1 MILRRNLLGRYASIA
16 YNTPKEMKN
25 IVVISILLCI
35 LVGCSTDDAPTF
47 FFEITPTDTVAEIPD
62 HFIVGQPDT
71 LQVTYRRP
79 STCHGFDGFEI
90 DREDLVREIAIITKV
105 VEGRSTC
112 TDLENDLRTAPLI
125 IIPEEIG
132 EIILRFFAGNDQ
144 NGNPTFMTFNVP
156 IIE

>member
-1 MILRRNLLGRYASIA
+1 
-16 YNTPKEMKN
+16 MKN

-47 FFEITPTDTVAEIPD
+47 FFEITPTDTVGNIPD
-62 HFIVGQPDT
+62 HFVAGQADT

-90 DREDLVREIAIITKV
+90 NKDGTVREIAVITKV
-105 VEGRSTC
+105 VQGRSSC
-112 TDLENDLRTAPLI
+112 TDLENDVRIAPLI
-125 IIPEEIG
+125 IRPEEIG